1 MDKGGLKVTVLAVA
15 VLAVIIIGEAAT
27 FTQSLNTS
35 ADVDG
40 DGNWEISSK
49 GKFTYDVISFDRGD
63 VTVSGKVVIYQD
75 KGYGTV
81 INKALVE
88 VGAR

>member
-1 MDKGGLKVTVLAVA
+1 MDDNGG
-15 VLAVIIIGEAAT
+15 
-27 FTQSLNTS
+27 
-35 ADVDG
+35 
-40 DGNWEISSK
+40 WEISSK
-49 GKFTYDVISFDRGD
+49 GKFTYDVISVDPGD
-63 VTVSGKVVIYQD
+63 VVMSDKVVIYQD